1 MRITK
6 ADILRWAAE
15 GISEG
20 ADRMIVASDDFS
32 EEYFPVFASDENF
45 EAKLGEVRSG
55 EMQRAIEVYDLHGDL
70 GEQVNLPNVWRTP
83 KTRA

>member
-32 EEYFPVFASDENF
+32 SEYFPVVAPDEDF
-45 EAKLGEVRSG
+45 EAKLGEGRSG
-55 EMQRAIEVYDLHGDL
+55 EMPRAIEVYDLHGDL
-70 GEQVNLPNVWRTP
+70 GEQVNLPNAWRTP